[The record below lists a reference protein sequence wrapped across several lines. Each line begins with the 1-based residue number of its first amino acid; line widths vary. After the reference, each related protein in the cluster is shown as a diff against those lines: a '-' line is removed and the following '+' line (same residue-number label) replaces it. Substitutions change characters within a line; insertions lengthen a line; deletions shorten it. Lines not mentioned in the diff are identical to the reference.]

1 MQAWQVKTRFT
12 WPGSRLTLIL
22 RMVCGF
28 GVPPTACALRLR
40 TRCESRRKS
49 LPNRTNRVV
58 LWFAL
63 LAAPL
68 AIEGCGYHV
77 AGHASQLPSEWT
89 DIAIPAFKND
99 TTTYRIEQRMTQAV
113 IREFITR
120 TKYRVVQDP
129 RSADAVLH
137 GEVLSIETDPVL
149 FQATTGEVTTMLVT
163 VHTKVELIDNKTEKP
178 IYKNDDMVFRDE
190 YQISTDVKSFFQE
203 EDPALDRMSRDLA
216 SHLVSN
222 VLENF

>member
-1 MQAWQVKTRFT
+1 MRIRATR
-12 WPGSRLTLIL
+12 I
-22 RMVCGF
+22 
-28 GVPPTACALRLR
+28 ALAGR
-40 TRCESRRKS
+40 
-49 LPNRTNRVV
+49 
-58 LWFAL
+58 FAL
-63 LAAPL
+63 WLAVLLAPL
-68 AIEGCGYHV
+68 GAAGCGYHV
-77 AGHASQLPSEWT
+77 AGHSSQLPSEWT

-99 TTTYRIEQRMTQAV
+99 TTAYRIEQKMTQAV
-113 IREFITR
+113 VREFITR

-129 RSADAVLH
+129 KSADGVLH

-149 FQATTGEVTTMLVT
+149 FDATTGEVTTMLVT

-178 IYKNDDMVFRDE
+178 VYKNDDMIFRDQ

-203 EDPALDRMSRDLA
+203 EDPALERMSRDLA

>member
-1 MQAWQVKTRFT
+1 LRNR
-12 WPGSRLTLIL
+12 GSKS
-22 RMVCGF
+22 
-28 GVPPTACALRLR
+28 ALV
-40 TRCESRRKS
+40 ERK
-49 LPNRTNRVV
+49 LA
-58 LWFAL
+58 LWLAL
-63 LAAPL
+63 LVAPMG
-68 AIEGCGYHV
+68 ATGCGYHL

-129 RSADAVLH
+129 KNADAVLH
-137 GEVLSIETDPVL
+137 GEVISIETDPVL
-149 FQATTGEVTTMLVT
+149 FQAATGEVTTMLVT
-163 VHTKVELIDNKTEKP
+163 IHTKVELIDNKTEKP
-178 IYKNDDMVFRDE
+178 VYKNEDMVFRDE

-203 EDPALDRMSRDLA
+203 EDPAVERMSRDLA